1 MSALVTRELKKAT
14 MDGVQLL
21 DIDWSRFV
29 ESVPEGLVQE
39 WSKDKIGEHES
50 ESSTL
55 FSLH

>member
-1 MSALVTRELKKAT
+1 